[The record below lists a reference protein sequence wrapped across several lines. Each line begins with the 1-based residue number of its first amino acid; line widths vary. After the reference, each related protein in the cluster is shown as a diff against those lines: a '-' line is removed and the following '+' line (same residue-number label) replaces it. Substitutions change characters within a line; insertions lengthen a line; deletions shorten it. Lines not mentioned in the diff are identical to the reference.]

1 MEIALDARTALILA
15 PTAAPDLT
23 VGWRVAPGDESAL
36 AVWIQC
42 RDRWLRAKQRKSGGQ
57 NTVQAYSGDWND
69 FFGFF
74 KVWQGQTANGEPTFG
89 LMPWQV
95 GRMHSEMWVEALTD
109 RGLAP
114 STIVRKVSALSSFY
128 DYAMHD
134 YTIQDPFR
142 GEQALWDHPNPFRVK
157 DLPKV
162 QQDPIFPTSA
172 EITAIFEQIH
182 TVRRRKGRVI
192 ADFMSPTD
200 LRNLAILAGMFG
212 TTRRVTEWLSLKW
225 GDIQESTAGHFFR
238 YRYKGGEIKKQDLP
252 NDLYNLICRYLKA
265 ASRWPLGENDFVFVS
280 LDNSARLFGGLA
292 ADYDPA
298 GQALSESYAWALLQR
313 YGSRAGIDKRKLHP
327 HGLRHAGARY
337 RRSLGADIYELQQ
350 ILGHKGIAVTERYTR
365 DVLDEPED
373 KYAASIGE
381 MLPRQYKLLFK
392 DL

>member
-1 MEIALDARTALILA
+1 
-15 PTAAPDLT
+15 
-23 VGWRVAPGDESAL
+23 
-36 AVWIQC
+36 
-42 RDRWLRAKQRKSGGQ
+42 
-57 NTVQAYSGDWND
+57 
-69 FFGFF
+69 
-74 KVWQGQTANGEPTFG
+74 
-89 LMPWQV
+89 
-95 GRMHSEMWVEALTD
+95 
-109 RGLAP
+109 
-114 STIVRKVSALSSFY
+114 
-128 DYAMHD
+128 MHD
-134 YTIQDPFR
+134 YTIQTYDR

-172 EITAIFEQIH
+172 EITAIFEQIDCRNI
-182 TVRRRKGRVI
+182 TG
-192 ADFMSPTD
+192 

-225 GDIQESTAGHFFR
+225 GDIQESTAGHYFR

-265 ASRWPLGENDFVFVS
+265 AGRWPLGENDYVFVAHS
-280 LDNSARLFGGLA
+280 DSARQFGSLA

-313 YGSRAGIDKRKLHP
+313 YGSAAGVDKRKLHP

-350 ILGHKGIAVTERYTR
+350 TLGHKGIAVTERYTR

-373 KYAASIGE
+373 KYARPHRRDAAAPVQAALQRPVGAG
-381 MLPRQYKLLFK
+381 LARV
-392 DL
+392 